1 MTGGPRPA
9 AIYKA
14 QRMKKRQMELLFSPL
29 FSGSSG
35 NSVYAGGAGA
45 HILIDAGMS
54 CARIAG
60 ELCAIGVDP
69 ASIDAVLI
77 THEHIDHIRGAGIF
91 ARKYSVPV
99 YATAG
104 TWLAMGDKL
113 GELPPENMRTIDP
126 KQDFFI
132 GQLNVQPFATPH
144 DANQP
149 VGFCFERDGARFA
162 IATDLGCIRRGWFNH
177 VKGADAVLLESNYDP
192 GMLQAGSYPYELKRR
207 ILSSRGHLC
216 NDDAGS
222 CALELVNAG
231 ARHIVLGH
239 LSKENNFPELA
250 RCCTEEAL
258 RTGGVIPGEDVRLDV
273 ASRDGVTGIFAVSS
287 RFE

>member
-1 MTGGPRPA
+1 
-9 AIYKA
+9 
-14 QRMKKRQMELLFSPL
+14 MELRFSPL

-35 NSVYAGGAGA
+35 NAIYVGCGDTHILVDAGLSGTRITHELEKIGLHPSQLSAILVTHEHSDHTQGVGILSRKYGLSVYAT
-45 HILIDAGMS
+45 
-54 CARIAG
+54 
-60 ELCAIGVDP
+60 E
-69 ASIDAVLI
+69 
-77 THEHIDHIRGAGIF
+77 
-91 ARKYSVPV
+91 
-99 YATAG
+99 G
-104 TWLAMGDKL
+104 TWEGMNGKIGAVDAPNRCVI
-113 GELPPENMRTIDP
+113 EAE
-126 KQDFFI
+126 QDFYM
-132 GQLNVQPFATPH
+132 GSLNIMPFATPH

-162 IATDLGCIRRGWFNH
+162 IATDLGCIRRGWFNQ

-258 RTGGVIPGEDVRLDV
+258 RAGGVIPGEDVRLDV